1 MQYSVTS
8 MRAVPEGY
16 AWSRFGQPEYTDWLD
31 ESLSW
36 KQTCYVG
43 DWSFLWQHRITGP
56 DALRLLSDFTVNSMA
71 SFVIGQ
77 SKHAI
82 HTDDN
87 GKVIHE
93 GVLTRFGED
102 EFMVHGRGGFWL
114 KFNAERG
121 DYRAEVTRDDWF
133 VLQVSGP
140 ESIKVLRKL
149 DSSNRLLAAKYMHIV
164 PINVAGHDIHALR
177 QGMSGELGFELQGP
191 VEWKAEVYAAIL
203 EAGEEFGIR
212 RMGGRVA
219 PINHLEAGYP
229 TIATDYIPA
238 IFANSE
244 YLDYFMASMPPFALP
259 AHIAGSFRGQRIEEY
274 YRSPIE
280 LGWGRIVN
288 GDHEFPGRAVL
299 LAEKENPRRVLR
311 TLVWNSDDVADVLAS
326 LVRDERHYTFMELP
340 RDQRGFMWADRVERD
355 GRLVGVATSRGFSYW
370 FRKTLS
376 LATIDVEAA
385 EIGTHLEVVWGNPG
399 DPEKRIRAHVDVAPF
414 KPPRSRDD
422 LVMAAGLSADLR

>member
-177 QGMSGELGFELQGP
+177 QGRRGNSASSCRGRSSGRRRCTLRFLRPGRSS
-191 VEWKAEVYAAIL
+191 AS
-203 EAGEEFGIR
+203 AGWADGWLRSI
-212 RMGGRVA
+212 
-219 PINHLEAGYP
+219 
-229 TIATDYIPA
+229 T
-238 IFANSE
+238 SK
-244 YLDYFMASMPPFALP
+244 
-259 AHIAGSFRGQRIEEY
+259 RGTR
-274 YRSPIE
+274 RSP
-280 LGWGRIVN
+280 RTTY
-288 GDHEFPGRAVL
+288 
-299 LAEKENPRRVLR
+299 RRSSQTRSTSTTSWRRCRRSLCR
-311 TLVWNSDDVADVLAS
+311 HTSPAAFAAS
-326 LVRDERHYTFMELP
+326 ASRSIT
-340 RDQRGFMWADRVERD
+340 GA
-355 GRLVGVATSRGFSYW
+355 RLSSAGVAS
-370 FRKTLS
+370 
-376 LATIDVEAA
+376 
-385 EIGTHLEVVWGNPG
+385 
-399 DPEKRIRAHVDVAPF
+399 
-414 KPPRSRDD
+414 
-422 LVMAAGLSADLR
+422 